1 MPVGFQR
8 FCDKLN
14 ICWDLLDI
22 SSMVKNP
29 KKGQRDFG
37 LGYVLSI
44 FVCQYFMLLYFLR
57 TIQYF
62 LMKFCTVILGIILV
76 VNRLKQ
82 CPRSTGGQFE
92 VFWGPILTY
101 VLIFLDYL
109 FNILSQNFVLV
120 FLA

>member
-1 MPVGFQR
+1 MPVEFQR
-8 FCDKLN
+8 FYDKFN
-14 ICWDLLDI
+14 ICWDLLGI
-22 SSMVKNP
+22 SSMVKNS

-76 VNRLKQ
+76 VNTLKQ
-82 CPRSTGGQFE
+82 CPRSTGGHFE
-92 VFWGPILTY
+92 VFWGLILTY

-109 FNILSQNFVLV
+109 FNILSRNFVRV
-120 FLA
+120 FLV